1 MRNAITR
8 GGRQPA
14 PGAARPSW
22 RRAALAALLAGAAWA
37 ADGPAAAQESYP
49 ARPVTILV
57 GFPPG
62 TATDTVARMLGDRLA
77 QRLGQQFIVENKPG
91 AGGSIAAGLGARAK
105 PDGYTLMIG
114 ASAPQA
120 INPHVYP
127 NLNYDARKD
136 FAPIALLTWLPYL
149 FVVSPDNPARDLADF
164 LAAVKARPNQ
174 YTYATTGV
182 GTTSH
187 LVTSVLLSKAGASMI
202 HVPYKGS
209 SQAQADIVGGR
220 TYATFDTMVSS
231 LALVKAGRLKALA
244 VSTPE
249 RVASLPD
256 VPTVAEQGFPG
267 FDMGAWLGLI
277 APAGIAPPIQEKL
290 AAEVNAVLA
299 DPAVRDKLAG
309 LGAQV
314 RTTASPAE
322 FGALMKTEY
331 ESWGKVVRDFNVKA
345 TD

>member
-8 GGRQPA
+8 GGTPSA
-14 PGAARPSW
+14 PGTAGPSSW
-22 RRAALAALLAGAAWA
+22 RRAALAALLAAAAWTA
-37 ADGPAAAQESYP
+37 AGPARAQAPYP

-136 FAPIALLTWLPYL
+136 FAPIGLLTWLPYL
-149 FVVSPDNPARDLADF
+149 FVVGPDNPARNLNEF
-164 LAAVKARPNQ
+164 LAAVKAKPDQ

-187 LVTSVLLSKAGASMI
+187 LVTSVLLSKAGARMI

-209 SQAQADIVGGR
+209 SQAQTDIVGGR

-231 LALVKAGRLKALA
+231 LALVKAGRARQTGGPGRAGPHHRLA
-244 VSTPE
+244 RRIRRADE
-249 RVASLPD
+249 NGIRVVGQGGPRLQGQGHRLNRRRQVCAPLP
-256 VPTVAEQGFPG
+256 A
-267 FDMGAWLGLI
+267 
-277 APAGIAPPIQEKL
+277 
-290 AAEVNAVLA
+290 
-299 DPAVRDKLAG
+299 
-309 LGAQV
+309 
-314 RTTASPAE
+314 
-322 FGALMKTEY
+322 
-331 ESWGKVVRDFNVKA
+331 
-345 TD
+345 

>member
-1 MRNAITR
+1 MHKTLWALLLA
-8 GGRQPA
+8 A
-14 PGAARPSW
+14 PLGTFGTFGS
-22 RRAALAALLAGAAWA
+22 AALAQNASSDAA
-37 ADGPAAAQESYP
+37 YP
-49 ARPVTILV
+49 TKPVTILV

-62 TATDTVARMLGDRLA
+62 TATDTVARMLAERMA
-77 QRLGQQFIVENKPG
+77 QRMGQQFIVENKPG

-136 FAPIALLTWLPYL
+136 FAPIGLITWLPYL
-149 FVVSPDNPARDLADF
+149 FVVSPENPAHNLSEF
-164 LAAVKARPNQ
+164 LASAKAKPNQ
-174 YTYATTGV
+174 LTYATTGI

-187 LVTSVLLSKAGASMI
+187 LVTSVLLSKAGATMV

-209 SQAQADIVGGR
+209 SQAQTDIVGGR
-220 TYATFDTMVSS
+220 TTATFDTMVSS
-231 LALVKAGRLKALA
+231 LAMVKSGRLKALA

-249 RVASLPD
+249 RVPMLPA
-256 VPTVAEQGFPG
+256 VPTVAEQGYPG

-277 APAGIAPPIQEKL
+277 APAGIAPAIQNQLSREMNTVL
-290 AAEVNAVLA
+290 QDATVRDRLA
-299 DPAVRDKLAG
+299 D

-314 RTTASPAE
+314 RTTATPAD
-322 FGALMKTEY
+322 FGVMMKNEY
-331 ESWGKVVRDFNVKA
+331 ESWGNVVREFNVKGS
-345 TD
+345 D

>member
-8 GGRQPA
+8 GGTPSA
-14 PGAARPSW
+14 LHAGKPSW

-37 ADGPAAAQESYP
+37 SAPACAQDPYP
-49 ARPVTILV
+49 SKPVTILV

-91 AGGSIAAGLGARAK
+91 AGGSIAAGLGARAR

-136 FAPIALLTWLPYL
+136 FAPIGLLTWLPYL
-149 FVVSPDNPARDLADF
+149 FVVSPDNPARNLGEF
-164 LAAVKARPNQ
+164 LAAVKAKPDQ

-187 LVTSVLLSKAGASMI
+187 LVTSVLLAKAGARMI

-209 SQAQADIVGGR
+209 SQAQTDIVGGR

-249 RVASLPD
+249 RVPSLPD

-299 DPAVRDKLAG
+299 DPAVRDKLAD

-314 RTTASPAE
+314 RTTATPAE
-322 FGALMKTEY
+322 FGALMKSEY
-331 ESWGKVVRDFNVKA
+331 ESWGRVVRDFNVKA

>member
-1 MRNAITR
+1 MRNP
-8 GGRQPA
+8 PA
-14 PGAARPSW
+14 LAFAR
-22 RRAALAALLAGAAWA
+22 RRLAAALALAMAAPLWA
-37 ADGPAAAQESYP
+37 ASAAALAQDAPYP
-49 ARPVTILV
+49 AKPVTILV

-62 TATDTVARMLGDRLA
+62 TATDTVARMLSERLA
-77 QRLGQQFIVENKPG
+77 QRMGQQFIVENKPG

-136 FAPIALLTWLPYL
+136 FAPIGLITWLPYL
-149 FVVSPDNPARDLADF
+149 FVVSPDNPARDLKGF
-164 LAAVKARPNQ
+164 LAAAKAKPGQ
-174 YTYATTGV
+174 LTYATTGM

-187 LVTSVLLSKAGASMI
+187 LVTAVLLSKAGATMV

-209 SQAQADIVGGR
+209 SQGQTDIVGGR
-220 TYATFDTMVSS
+220 TTATFDTMVSS
-231 LALVKAGRLKALA
+231 LAMVKSGRLKALA

-249 RVASLPD
+249 RVAMLPD

-277 APAGIAPPIQEKL
+277 APAGIPPAIQERL
-290 AAEVNAVLA
+290 AREMNAVLA
-299 DPAVRDKLAG
+299 DTAVRDKLG
-309 LGAQV
+309 ELGAQV
-314 RTTASPAE
+314 RTTPTPAA
-322 FGALMKTEY
+322 FGAMMKSEY
-331 ESWGKVVRDFNVKA
+331 DAWGAIVSEFKVKA
-345 TD
+345 ND

>member
-1 MRNAITR
+1 MKMK
-8 GGRQPA
+8 
-14 PGAARPSW
+14 W
-22 RRAALAALLAGAAWA
+22 RFAGVLLSLTMAGAAHAAWPERAITLVVPFAAGGNTDSIARITAEWLTTQLKQTVVVDNRPGANGAIA
-37 ADGPAAAQESYP
+37 ADY
-49 ARPVTILV
+49 
-57 GFPPG
+57 
-62 TATDTVARMLGDRLA
+62 VAR
-77 QRLGQQFIVENKPG
+77 
-91 AGGSIAAGLGARAK
+91 AR

-136 FAPIALLTWLPYL
+136 FAPIGLLTWLPYL
-149 FVVSPDNPARDLADF
+149 FVVSPDNPARNLGEF
-164 LAAVKARPNQ
+164 LAAVKARPDQ

-187 LVTSVLLSKAGASMI
+187 LVTSVLLAKAGGRMI

-209 SQAQADIVGGR
+209 SQAQTDIVGGR

-249 RVASLPD
+249 RVPSLPD

-299 DPAVRDKLAG
+299 DPAVRDKLAD

-314 RTTASPAE
+314 RTTATPAE
-322 FGALMKTEY
+322 FGALMKSEY
-331 ESWGKVVRDFNVKA
+331 ESWGRVVRDFNVKA

>member
-1 MRNAITR
+1 MRNAPHI
-8 GGRQPA
+8 A
-14 PGAARPSW
+14 FAR
-22 RRAALAALLAGAAWA
+22 RRRLAAALALATAAPLWA
-37 ADGPAAAQESYP
+37 VSAAAQAQDAAYP
-49 ARPVTILV
+49 SKPVTILV

-62 TATDTVARMLGDRLA
+62 TATDTVARMLSERLA
-77 QRLGQQFIVENKPG
+77 QRMGQQFIVENKPG

-136 FAPIALLTWLPYL
+136 FAPIGLITWLPYL
-149 FVVSPDNPARDLADF
+149 FVVSPDNPAGNLKDF
-164 LAAVKARPNQ
+164 LATAKARPNQ
-174 YTYATTGV
+174 LTYATTGI

-187 LVTSVLLSKAGASMI
+187 LVTAVLLSKAGAAMV

-209 SQAQADIVGGR
+209 SQAQTDIVGGR
-220 TYATFDTMVSS
+220 TTATFDTMVSS
-231 LALVKAGRLKALA
+231 LAMVKSGRLKALA

-249 RVASLPD
+249 RVAMLPD

-277 APAGIAPPIQEKL
+277 APAGIPPAIQDRL
-290 AAEVNAVLA
+290 AREMNAVLA
-299 DPAVRDKLAG
+299 DATVRERLGD

-314 RTTASPAE
+314 RTTPTPAA
-322 FGALMKTEY
+322 FGAMMKNEY
-331 ESWGKVVRDFNVKA
+331 ESWGAIVRDFNVKA

>member
-1 MRNAITR
+1 MHKTLLALL
-8 GGRQPA
+8 
-14 PGAARPSW
+14 
-22 RRAALAALLAGAAWA
+22 LAAPLGAFGSAAWA
-37 ADGPAAAQESYP
+37 DDAAYP
-49 ARPVTILV
+49 NKPVTILV

-62 TATDTVARMLGDRLA
+62 TATDTVARMLAERMA
-77 QRLGQQFIVENKPG
+77 QRMGQQFIVENKPG

-136 FAPIALLTWLPYL
+136 FAPIGLITWLPYL
-149 FVVSPDNPARDLADF
+149 FVVSPDNPAQNLTEF
-164 LAAVKARPNQ
+164 LAAAKAKPNQ
-174 YTYATTGV
+174 LTYGTTGI

-187 LVTSVLLSKAGASMI
+187 LVTSVLLSKAGATMV

-209 SQAQADIVGGR
+209 SQAQTDIVGGR
-220 TYATFDTMVSS
+220 TTATFDTMVSS
-231 LALVKAGRLKALA
+231 LAMVKSGRLKALA
-244 VSTPE
+244 VSTTE
-249 RVASLPD
+249 RVPMLPA
-256 VPTVAEQGFPG
+256 VPTVAEQGYPG

-277 APAGIAPPIQEKL
+277 APAGIAPAIQDRLSREMNTVLQDAALQGKL
-290 AAEVNAVLA
+290 A
-299 DPAVRDKLAG
+299 D

-314 RTTASPAE
+314 RTTATPAD
-322 FGALMKTEY
+322 FGAMMKNEY
-331 ESWGKVVRDFNVKA
+331 ESWGNVVREFNVKA

>member
-1 MRNAITR
+1 MRNPPTLAF
-8 GGRQPA
+8 
-14 PGAARPSW
+14 AR
-22 RRAALAALLAGAAWA
+22 RRLAAALALAMAAPLWA
-37 ADGPAAAQESYP
+37 ASAAALAQDAPYP
-49 ARPVTILV
+49 AKPVTILV

-62 TATDTVARMLGDRLA
+62 TATDTVARMLSERLA
-77 QRLGQQFIVENKPG
+77 QRMGQQFIVENKPG

-136 FAPIALLTWLPYL
+136 FAPIGLITWLPYL
-149 FVVSPDNPARDLADF
+149 FVVSPDNPARDLKGF
-164 LAAVKARPNQ
+164 LAAAKAKPGQ
-174 YTYATTGV
+174 LTYATTGM

-187 LVTSVLLSKAGASMI
+187 LVTAVLLSKAGATMV

-209 SQAQADIVGGR
+209 SQGQTDIVGGR
-220 TYATFDTMVSS
+220 TTATFDTMVSS
-231 LALVKAGRLKALA
+231 LAMVKSGRLKALA

-249 RVASLPD
+249 RVAMLPD

-277 APAGIAPPIQEKL
+277 APAGIPPAIQERL
-290 AAEVNAVLA
+290 AREMNAVLA
-299 DPAVRDKLAG
+299 DTAVRDKLG
-309 LGAQV
+309 ELGAQV
-314 RTTASPAE
+314 RTTPTPAA
-322 FGALMKTEY
+322 FGAMMKSEY
-331 ESWGKVVRDFNVKA
+331 DAWGAIVSEFKVKA
-345 TD
+345 ND

>member
-1 MRNAITR
+1 MASFKVTR
-8 GGRQPA
+8 RTLLGTIAGG
-14 PGAARPSW
+14 
-22 RRAALAALLAGAAWA
+22 LAAGSGLAAHAEDAWPSRMVRLISPYGPGGSNDISLRLLAEEFGR
-37 ADGPAAAQESYP
+37 SL
-49 ARPVTILV
+49 R
-57 GFPPG
+57 
-62 TATDTVARMLGDRLA
+62 
-77 QRLGQQFIVENKPG
+77 QQFIVENKPG

-105 PDGYTLMIG
+105 ADGYTLMIG

-136 FAPIALLTWLPYL
+136 FAPIGLLTWLPYL
-149 FVVSPDNPARDLADF
+149 FVVSPENPASNLRDF
-164 LAAVKARPNQ
+164 LAAVKAKPGQ

-209 SQAQADIVGGR
+209 SQAQTDIVGGR

-231 LALVKAGRLKALA
+231 LALVKAGRLKAIA
-244 VSTPE
+244 VSTPQ
-249 RVASLPD
+249 RVATLPN
-256 VPTVAEQGFPG
+256 VPTVSEQGFPG

-277 APAGIAPPIQEKL
+277 APAGIPPDIQQKL
-290 AAEVNAVLA
+290 AAELNTVLA
-299 DPAVRDKLAG
+299 DPAVRDKLAE

-314 RTTASPAE
+314 RTTATPAE
-322 FGALMKTEY
+322 FGALMKSEY
-331 ESWGKVVRDFNVKA
+331 ESWGKVVREFNVKA

>member
-1 MRNAITR
+1 MRNP
-8 GGRQPA
+8 PA
-14 PGAARPSW
+14 LAFAR
-22 RRAALAALLAGAAWA
+22 RRLAAALALAMAAPLWAAGAAA
-37 ADGPAAAQESYP
+37 LAQDAPYP
-49 ARPVTILV
+49 AKPVTILV

-62 TATDTVARMLGDRLA
+62 TATDTVARMLSERLA
-77 QRLGQQFIVENKPG
+77 QRMGQQFIVENKPG

-136 FAPIALLTWLPYL
+136 FAPIGLITWLPYL
-149 FVVSPDNPARDLADF
+149 FVVSPDNPARDLKDF
-164 LAAVKARPNQ
+164 LATAKAKPGQ
-174 YTYATTGV
+174 LTYATTGM

-187 LVTSVLLSKAGASMI
+187 LVTAVLLSKAGATMV

-209 SQAQADIVGGR
+209 SQGQTDIVGGR
-220 TYATFDTMVSS
+220 TTATFDTMVSS
-231 LALVKAGRLKALA
+231 LAMVKSGRLKALA

-249 RVASLPD
+249 RVAMLPD

-277 APAGIAPPIQEKL
+277 APAGIPPAIQERL
-290 AAEVNAVLA
+290 AREMNAVLA
-299 DPAVRDKLAG
+299 DTAVRDKLG
-309 LGAQV
+309 ELGAQV
-314 RTTASPAE
+314 RTTPTPAA
-322 FGALMKTEY
+322 FGAMMKSEY
-331 ESWGKVVRDFNVKA
+331 DAWGAIVSEFKVKA
-345 TD
+345 ND

>member
-1 MRNAITR
+1 MRKAIKR
-8 GGRQPA
+8 GGMQSA
-14 PGAARPSW
+14 PGTVSSTL
-22 RRAALAALLAGAAWA
+22 RRATLAALLAGCAWA
-37 ADGPAAAQESYP
+37 AAGPACAQDPYP
-49 ARPVTILV
+49 SKPVTILV

-62 TATDTVARMLGDRLA
+62 TATDTVARMVGDRLG

-105 PDGYTLMIG
+105 ADGYTLMIG

-136 FAPIALLTWLPYL
+136 FAPIGLLTWLPYL
-149 FVVSPDNPARDLADF
+149 FVVSPQNPANNLRDF
-164 LAAVKARPNQ
+164 LAAVKAKPGQ

-209 SQAQADIVGGR
+209 SQAQTDIVGGR

-231 LALVKAGRLKALA
+231 LALVKAGRLKAIA
-244 VSTPE
+244 VSTPQ
-249 RVASLPD
+249 RVATLPD
-256 VPTVAEQGFPG
+256 VPTVSEQGFPG

-277 APAGIAPPIQEKL
+277 APAGIPPDIQQKL
-290 AAEVNAVLA
+290 AAELNTVLA
-299 DPAVRDKLAG
+299 DPAVRDKLAD

-314 RTTASPAE
+314 RTTATPAE
-322 FGALMKTEY
+322 FGALMKSEY
-331 ESWGKVVRDFNVKA
+331 ESWGKVVREFNVKA

>member
-1 MRNAITR
+1 MRNPPVLAF
-8 GGRQPA
+8 A
-14 PGAARPSW
+14 LAR
-22 RRAALAALLAGAAWA
+22 RRTLAAALALAAAVPLWA
-37 ADGPAAAQESYP
+37 ASATAQAQDAPYP
-49 ARPVTILV
+49 AKSVTILV

-62 TATDTVARMLGDRLA
+62 TATDTVARMLSERLA
-77 QRLGQQFIVENKPG
+77 QRMGQQFIVENKPG

-120 INPHVYP
+120 INPHVYR

-136 FAPIALLTWLPYL
+136 FAPIGLITWLPYL
-149 FVVSPDNPARDLADF
+149 FVVSPDNPARDLKGF
-164 LAAVKARPNQ
+164 LAAAKAKPDQ
-174 YTYATTGV
+174 LTYATTGI

-187 LVTSVLLSKAGASMI
+187 LVTAVLLSKAGATMV

-209 SQAQADIVGGR
+209 SQAQTDIVGGR
-220 TYATFDTMVSS
+220 TTATFDTMVSS
-231 LALVKAGRLKALA
+231 LAMVKSGRLKALA

-249 RVASLPD
+249 RVAMLPD

-277 APAGIAPPIQEKL
+277 APAGIPPAIQDRL
-290 AAEVNAVLA
+290 AREMNAVLA
-299 DPAVRDKLAG
+299 DTAVRDKLG
-309 LGAQV
+309 DLGAQV
-314 RTTASPAE
+314 RTTPTPAA
-322 FGALMKTEY
+322 FGAMMKSEY
-331 ESWGKVVRDFNVKA
+331 DSWGAIVSEFNVKA

>member
-1 MRNAITR
+1 MRNP
-8 GGRQPA
+8 PA
-14 PGAARPSW
+14 LAFARC
-22 RRAALAALLAGAAWA
+22 RLAAALALAMAAPLWA
-37 ADGPAAAQESYP
+37 ASAAALAQDAPYP
-49 ARPVTILV
+49 AKPVTILV

-62 TATDTVARMLGDRLA
+62 TATDTVARMLSERLA
-77 QRLGQQFIVENKPG
+77 QRMGQQFIVENKPG

-136 FAPIALLTWLPYL
+136 FAPIGLITWLPYL
-149 FVVSPDNPARDLADF
+149 FVVSPDNPARDLKGF
-164 LAAVKARPNQ
+164 LAAAKAKPGQ
-174 YTYATTGV
+174 LTYATTGM

-187 LVTSVLLSKAGASMI
+187 LVTAVLLSKAGATMV

-209 SQAQADIVGGR
+209 SQGQTDIVGGR
-220 TYATFDTMVSS
+220 TTATFDTMVSS
-231 LALVKAGRLKALA
+231 LAMVKSGRLKALA

-249 RVASLPD
+249 RVAMLPD

-277 APAGIAPPIQEKL
+277 APAGIPPAIQERL
-290 AAEVNAVLA
+290 AREMNAVLA
-299 DPAVRDKLAG
+299 DTAVRDKLG
-309 LGAQV
+309 ELGAQV
-314 RTTASPAE
+314 RTTPTPAA
-322 FGALMKTEY
+322 FGAMMKSEY
-331 ESWGKVVRDFNVKA
+331 DAWGAIVSEFKVKA
-345 TD
+345 ND

>member
-1 MRNAITR
+1 MRNP
-8 GGRQPA
+8 PA
-14 PGAARPSW
+14 LAFAR
-22 RRAALAALLAGAAWA
+22 RRLAAALALAMAAPLWA
-37 ADGPAAAQESYP
+37 ASAAALAQDAPYP
-49 ARPVTILV
+49 AKPVTILV

-62 TATDTVARMLGDRLA
+62 TATDTVARMLSERLA
-77 QRLGQQFIVENKPG
+77 QRMGQQFIVENKPG

-136 FAPIALLTWLPYL
+136 FAPIGLITWLPYL
-149 FVVSPDNPARDLADF
+149 FVVSPDNPARDLKDF
-164 LAAVKARPNQ
+164 LATAKAKPGQ
-174 YTYATTGV
+174 LTYATTGM

-187 LVTSVLLSKAGASMI
+187 LVTAVLLSKAGATMV

-209 SQAQADIVGGR
+209 SQGQTDIVGGR
-220 TYATFDTMVSS
+220 TTATFDTMVSS
-231 LALVKAGRLKALA
+231 LAMVKSGRLKALA

-249 RVASLPD
+249 RVAMLPD

-277 APAGIAPPIQEKL
+277 APAGIPPAIQERL
-290 AAEVNAVLA
+290 AREMNAVLA
-299 DPAVRDKLAG
+299 DTAVRDKLG
-309 LGAQV
+309 ELGAQV
-314 RTTASPAE
+314 RTTPTPAA
-322 FGALMKTEY
+322 FGAMMKSEY
-331 ESWGKVVRDFNVKA
+331 DAWGAIVSEFKVKA
-345 TD
+345 ND

>member
-1 MRNAITR
+1 MRNAT
-8 GGRQPA
+8 
-14 PGAARPSW
+14 
-22 RRAALAALLAGAAWA
+22 RRAALAAMLGVLAWTAAGPAWA
-37 ADGPAAAQESYP
+37 QAPYP
-49 ARPVTILV
+49 SKPVTILV

-62 TATDTVARMLGDRLA
+62 TATDTVARMVGDRLA

-136 FAPIALLTWLPYL
+136 FAPIGLLTWLPYL
-149 FVVSPDNPARDLADF
+149 FVVSPDNPASNLKDF
-164 LAAVKARPNQ
+164 LAAVKAKPNQ

-187 LVTSVLLSKAGASMI
+187 LVTSVLLAKAGASMI

-209 SQAQADIVGGR
+209 SQAQTDIVGGR
-220 TYATFDTMVSS
+220 TYASFDTMVSS
-231 LALVKAGRLKALA
+231 LSMVKAGRLKAIA
-244 VSTPE
+244 VSTPQ

-256 VPTVAEQGFPG
+256 VPTVAEQGYPG

-299 DPAVRDKLAG
+299 DPAVRDKLAD

-314 RTTASPAE
+314 RTTATPAE
-322 FGALMKTEY
+322 FGALMKSEY
-331 ESWGKVVRDFNVKA
+331 ESWGRVVRDFNVKA

>member
-1 MRNAITR
+1 MRHARLLAVTLAATLWAA
-8 GGRQPA
+8 G
-14 PGAARPSW
+14 GAAQ
-22 RRAALAALLAGAAWA
+22 
-37 ADGPAAAQESYP
+37 AQDEPYP
-49 ARPVTILV
+49 GKPVTILV

-62 TATDTVARMLGDRLA
+62 TATDTVARMLGERLA
-77 QRLGQQFIVENKPG
+77 QRMGQQFIVENKPG

-136 FAPIALLTWLPYL
+136 FAPIGLITWLPYL
-149 FVVSPDNPARDLADF
+149 FVVSADNPARNLTDF
-164 LAAVKARPNQ
+164 LNTVKAKPGQ
-174 YTYATTGV
+174 YTYGTTGV

-187 LVTSVLLSKAGASMI
+187 LVTSVLLSKAGATMV

-209 SQAQADIVGGR
+209 SQAQTDIVGGR

-231 LALVKAGRLKALA
+231 LAMVKAGRLKALA

-249 RVASLPD
+249 RVPTLPN

-277 APAGIAPPIQEKL
+277 APAGIPPAIQEKL
-290 AAEVNAVLA
+290 AREMNAVLGDA
-299 DPAVRDKLAG
+299 AVRDKLAD

-314 RTTASPAE
+314 RTTESPAR
-322 FGALMKTEY
+322 FGAMMKSEY
-331 ESWGKVVRDFNVKA
+331 ESWGSVVREFNVKGA
-345 TD
+345 D

>member
-1 MRNAITR
+1 MRNP
-8 GGRQPA
+8 PA
-14 PGAARPSW
+14 LAFAR
-22 RRAALAALLAGAAWA
+22 RRRLAAALALAMAAPLWATGAAA
-37 ADGPAAAQESYP
+37 LAQDAPYP
-49 ARPVTILV
+49 AKPVTILV

-62 TATDTVARMLGDRLA
+62 TATDTVARMLSERLA
-77 QRLGQQFIVENKPG
+77 QRMGQQFIVENKPG

-136 FAPIALLTWLPYL
+136 FAPIGLITWLPYL
-149 FVVSPDNPARDLADF
+149 FVVSPDNPARDLKGF
-164 LAAVKARPNQ
+164 LAAAKAKPGEL
-174 YTYATTGV
+174 TYATTGM

-187 LVTSVLLSKAGASMI
+187 LVTAVLLSKAGATMV

-209 SQAQADIVGGR
+209 SQGQTDIVGGR
-220 TYATFDTMVSS
+220 TTATFDTMVSS
-231 LALVKAGRLKALA
+231 LAMVKSGRLKALA

-249 RVASLPD
+249 RVAMLPD

-277 APAGIAPPIQEKL
+277 APAGIPPAIQERL
-290 AAEVNAVLA
+290 AREMNAVLA
-299 DPAVRDKLAG
+299 DTAVRDKLG
-309 LGAQV
+309 ELGAQV
-314 RTTASPAE
+314 RTTPTPAA
-322 FGALMKTEY
+322 FGAMMKSEY
-331 ESWGKVVRDFNVKA
+331 DAWGAIVSEFKVKA
-345 TD
+345 ND

>member
-1 MRNAITR
+1 MRYAITL
-8 GGRQPA
+8 A
-14 PGAARPSW
+14 LTLAATLSATGAAQ
-22 RRAALAALLAGAAWA
+22 
-37 ADGPAAAQESYP
+37 AQEAPYP
-49 ARPVTILV
+49 AKPVTILV

-62 TATDTVARMLGDRLA
+62 TATDTVARMLGERLA
-77 QRLGQQFIVENKPG
+77 QRMGQQFIVENKPG

-136 FAPIALLTWLPYL
+136 FAPIGLITWLPYL
-149 FVVSPDNPARDLADF
+149 FVVGPDNPARNLTEF
-164 LAAVKARPNQ
+164 LAAVKARPGQ

-187 LVTSVLLSKAGASMI
+187 LVTSVLLSKAGAAMV

-209 SQAQADIVGGR
+209 SQAQTDIVGGR

-231 LALVKAGRLKALA
+231 LAMVKGGRLKALA

-249 RVASLPD
+249 RVPMLPD

-277 APAGIAPPIQEKL
+277 APAGIPPAIQERL
-290 AAEVNAVLA
+290 ARELNTVLA
-299 DPAVRDKLAG
+299 DPAVRDKLAD

-314 RTTASPAE
+314 RTTASPAR
-322 FGALMKTEY
+322 FGAMMKSEY
-331 ESWGKVVRDFNVKA
+331 ESWGNVVREFNVKA